1 MSIFK
6 DNNIVRCPFCGR
18 KMKRFIPI
26 VTIPDEDDFKSKVVS
41 RIEHI
46 TNKESQKDI
55 LEILDRIIKEWEEG
69 KNAFRKE

>member
-6 DNNIVRCPFCGR
+6 DDNIVRCPFCGR
-18 KMKRFIPI
+18 KMKRFISI

-46 TNKESQKDI
+46 TNKERQKDI
-55 LEILDRIIKEWEEG
+55 LESLDKIIKG
-69 KNAFRKE
+69 

>member
-6 DNNIVRCPFCGR
+6 DDNIVRCPFCGR

-46 TNKESQKDI
+46 TNKERQKDI
-55 LEILDRIIKEWEEG
+55 LETLDRIIKG
-69 KNAFRKE
+69 

>member
-6 DNNIVRCPFCGR
+6 DDNIVRCPFCGR
-18 KMKRFIPI
+18 RMKRFIPI

-46 TNKESQKDI
+46 TNKERQKDI
-55 LEILDRIIKEWEEG
+55 LETLDKIIKGWRLKG
-69 KNAFRKE
+69 GRKVCS